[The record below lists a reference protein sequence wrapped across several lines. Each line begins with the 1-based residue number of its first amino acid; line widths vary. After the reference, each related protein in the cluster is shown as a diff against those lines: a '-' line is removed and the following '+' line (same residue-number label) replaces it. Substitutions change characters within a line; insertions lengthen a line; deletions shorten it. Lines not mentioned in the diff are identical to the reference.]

1 MIVAVE
7 ESYTMVCPM
16 GLSAEVSCRC
26 GGDRCMAWRSV
37 GDGKGFCG
45 MVPALPVGAEQML
58 RFLEGMN
65 ND

>member
-1 MIVAVE
+1 MIIKSE
-7 ESYTMVCPM
+7 DSYSMTCPM
-16 GLSAEVSCRC
+16 ALANEEGGRC
-26 GGDRCMAWRSV
+26 GGNRCMAWRSV

-45 MVPALPVGAEQML
+45 MVPALPAGAEEML